1 MSYPTSILNAA
12 RLPAEVGERA
22 SGELRTLAE
31 ALDALT
37 RGDLARVGDLLT
49 QRFKSVELQAS
60 GATATLARQH
70 ELIPPSMVG
79 LAREGELTVAARSE
93 LMRAKLEEIAKG
105 KSG

>member
-1 MSYPTSILNAA
+1 M
-12 RLPAEVGERA
+12 
-22 SGELRTLAE
+22 
-31 ALDALT
+31 
-37 RGDLARVGDLLT
+37 
-49 QRFKSVELQAS
+49 ELQAS